1 MELYLMPGISIC
13 NMDTAGGL
21 ILPGT
26 QSKFFYRGQ
35 PAATVGSPVS
45 PHGGHIGAVMVQGST
60 KMFITGI
67 PAVYQGCRASCD
79 HTATG
84 RPDFFISP

>member
-1 MELYLMPGISIC
+1 MPGISIC

-35 PAATVGSPVS
+35 PAATIGSPVA
-45 PHGGHIGAVMVQGST
+45 PHGSHLRAVMVQGSV
-60 KMFITGI
+60 KMNIDGI
-67 PAVYQGCRASCD
+67 AVVFAGCRASCD
-79 HTATG
+79 DTATG
-84 RPDFFISP
+84 RPDFMISS